1 MRKVKNRKLT
11 QWEATSLMV
20 GAGVGAGVMAVPF
33 LAESVGIIGLAI
45 ILPIAW
51 AASSIVHLM
60 LAEVLFRTGQDLQIV
75 ELIHIYV
82 LRGRFGKWFLWII
95 FTFLS
100 VAFLANL
107 AAYVSGAGEIVAN
120 LTGMHQRLAEF
131 TVYVI
136 SASVVFFGLKAVGIA
151 EKFGVIVLVS
161 LVIIIVMGAIPL
173 QPSVPLRASGSTSQW
188 LGLYGMVMYALWTF
202 YSVPQ
207 VVKGLGPDRRSSVRA
222 ILIGLGINGALTAV
236 VALVALGVSTQV
248 TQIAMI
254 GITER
259 MGPWVGM
266 IGSILIVFAFVTSY
280 WSVSLALADI
290 IQERIGMSTKLAWLL
305 ATVPSLLIHWFGAW
319 EFLEWLRLAAG
330 ATAIVVAL
338 ITIPMYKQAR
348 QNGLV
353 SDPGWTLGTWGSP
366 AMLALVLFLLILM
379 GVGSLLS
386 IGG

>member
-1 MRKVKNRKLT
+1 MKNVKNSQLT

-20 GAGVGAGVMAVPF
+20 GAGVGAGIMAVPF
-33 LAESVGIIGLAI
+33 LAESVGIIGLAV

-60 LAEVLFRTGQDLQIV
+60 LAEILFRTGQDLQIV

-82 LRGRFGKWFLWII
+82 LRGRFGKWLLWII

-120 LTGMHQRLAEF
+120 LTGIDQRIAEF
-131 TVYVI
+131 TVYII

-151 EKFGVIVLVS
+151 EKIGVVVLVTLVTIIVL
-161 LVIIIVMGAIPL
+161 GAIPL
-173 QPSVPLRASGSTSQW
+173 QPHVPFRASGSATQW
-188 LGLYGMVMYALWTF
+188 LALYGMVMYALWTF

-207 VVKGLGPDRRSSVRA
+207 VVKGLGQDRRGAVRA
-222 ILIGLGINGALTAV
+222 ILTGLGINGALTAAI
-236 VALVALGVSTQV
+236 ALVALGVSTEV
-248 TQIAMI
+248 TQIAII
-254 GITER
+254 GITEQ
-259 MGPWVGM
+259 MGSWVG
-266 IGSILIVFAFVTSY
+266 IVGSALVLFAFVTSY

-290 IQERIGMSTKLAWLL
+290 IQERIGLSTKPAWLL
-305 ATVPSLLIHWFGAW
+305 ATLPSLMILWVGVW
-319 EFLEWLRLAAG
+319 QFLEWLRLAAG

-338 ITIPMYKQAR
+338 ITIPMYQKAR
-348 QNGLV
+348 QKGGV
-353 SDPGWTLGTWGSP
+353 KDPGWTLGPWGSP

-379 GVGSLLS
+379 GIGSLVS